1 MLQPHPLLL
10 DRVQYGL
17 VLLFQLLQTLI
28 GHSTLLA
35 LEFWLAAFYRARG
48 MPRERGQGIRKI
60 LGALGPGVVSGAAN
74 DDPSCISTC
83 AVAGAAFGYLTLWT
97 AVFLLP
103 LAWAVQLMSSRLGM
117 ITGRGLAGAV
127 RVNFPAW
134 VVLATC
140 GLLFVANV
148 INIGA
153 DLGGM
158 AEAAEMVTGI
168 PAVYWTPLW
177 ADGARISDVPPA
189 LPHHRAP
196 LQVAYP
202 GAVRLR
208 GGGLPGRCGL
218 GTGAAVFASC
228 RRWST
233 RARTWP
239 CWWEFWE
246 LRSLLICFSGRPRSK
261 WRRITCAAGSP

>member
-1 MLQPHPLLL
+1 
-10 DRVQYGL
+10 
-17 VLLFQLLQTLI
+17 
-28 GHSTLLA
+28 
-35 LEFWLAAFYRARG
+35 
-48 MPRERGQGIRKI
+48 MPRERGRGIRKI

-168 PAVYWTPLW
+168 RAVYWTPLW
-177 ADGARISDVPPA
+177 AIV
-189 LPHHRAP
+189 LVF
-196 LQVAYP
+196 LMF
-202 GAVRLR
+202 RLR
-208 GGGLPGRCGL
+208 YRTIERLFKWLTLVLFAYVVAAFLADADWGQVLWASVVPRVEYSRSYLAVLVGIL
-218 GTGAAVFASC
+218 GVNA
-228 RRWST
+228 
-233 RARTWP
+233 
-239 CWWEFWE
+239 
-246 LRSLLICFSGRPRSK
+246 K
-261 WRRITCAAGSP
+261 